1 MKPTTLKYGEKL
13 RIKPALGTT
22 TETAYFVRRI
32 PARSGRKAVN
42 YVRFPE
48 FAGLNGPDDDG
59 TCEMSDYDLSRR
71 SERVG

>member
-1 MKPTTLKYGEKL
+1 MKPSTLKYGEKL

-22 TETAYFVRRI
+22 TETAYFVRRT
-32 PARSGRKAVN
+32 PARPGRKAVS

-71 SERVG
+71 GERVG